1 MVLVAS
7 AHCAKIPTLKTAEKT
22 EKNPLSRS
30 ESWKNWLIILAVL
43 IFSGLMTALWPA
55 ISSNLSAVTGSA
67 TSAPSLPAETVTI
80 PPLPLPF
87 LDQGFTLTSI
97 QVLLGFAVFV
107 VGGVAVTGIIIA
119 IANLLLSRW
128 TTRVANSESYI
139 DGTAVLAQRQ
149 KAELAAAQEAHP
161 SDAVQQRDYSR
172 WAVLATSLVIL
183 FFATVGGYMFAS
195 TFFPEG
201 SIVRNENIVNI
212 VGIITL
218 AVVLLTLLYLFFRMD
233 EARLVEVNTR
243 DDLSFTWD
251 TIVVIALGA
260 LVVGLG
266 IGLILFLNQPG

>member
-1 MVLVAS
+1 
-7 AHCAKIPTLKTAEKT
+7 
-22 EKNPLSRS
+22 
-30 ESWKNWLIILAVL
+30 
-43 IFSGLMTALWPA
+43 MTALWPA
-55 ISSNLSAVTGSA
+55 ISSNLAAVTGPG
-67 TSAPSLPAETVTI
+67 TSAPSLPAETVTF

-87 LDQGFTLTSI
+87 LNQGFTLTSI

-119 IANLLLSRW
+119 IANMLLSRW
-128 TTRVANSESYI
+128 TTRVANSESYVA
-139 DGTAVLAQRQ
+139 GTAVLEQRE
-149 KAELAAAQEAHP
+149 KAELIAAQKAQP
-161 SDAVQQRDYSR
+161 ADAVQQRDYSR

-183 FFATVGGYMFAS
+183 FFATVVGYMFAS

-201 SIVRNENIVNI
+201 SIVRNDNIVNI
-212 VGIITL
+212 AGVLTL

-233 EARLVEVNTR
+233 EERLVEVNNR